1 MKIPFKLLALLGVLI
16 LNCNICSLPSK
27 FVQINSSIKTLDPTK
42 ISKKPT
48 GDHSFSNAD
57 LSLSYP
63 DDFYRFNEIW
73 PDLGDYVQHN
83 PEYGTDEI
91 LNIGNSK
98 PGSKAGY
105 TYRIAVMQR
114 AYTPDLDMEQVYKDA
129 YSTVRKNYPDREFIR
144 EDISLAGKDA
154 VKFTLQRPFGEPW
167 WRLRDIWVINNQS
180 IYIFTYWAYPNHFDD
195 GLHFFE
201 ETLTTIHFVD

>member
-63 DDFYRFNEIW
+63 DDFYRFNE
-73 PDLGDYVQHN
+73 Y
-83 PEYGTDEI
+83 
-91 LNIGNSK
+91 
-98 PGSKAGY
+98 
-105 TYRIAVMQR
+105 
-114 AYTPDLDMEQVYKDA
+114 
-129 YSTVRKNYPDREFIR
+129 
-144 EDISLAGKDA
+144 LA
-154 VKFTLQRPFGEPW
+154 
-167 WRLRDIWVINNQS
+167 
-180 IYIFTYWAYPNHFDD
+180 
-195 GLHFFE
+195 
-201 ETLTTIHFVD
+201 

>member
-1 MKIPFKLLALLGVLI
+1 
-16 LNCNICSLPSK
+16 
-27 FVQINSSIKTLDPTK
+27 
-42 ISKKPT
+42 
-48 GDHSFSNAD
+48 
-57 LSLSYP
+57 
-63 DDFYRFNEIW
+63 
-73 PDLGDYVQHN
+73 
-83 PEYGTDEI
+83 
-91 LNIGNSK
+91 
-98 PGSKAGY
+98 
-105 TYRIAVMQR
+105 MQR